1 MQALIEQLVKLQA
14 LELDRARLTR
24 DARGLPG
31 EIARAESALTA
42 AEKQSATASAGLSS
56 EETLRTRLEREVD
69 GHRQKAARFRAQLD
83 VVKTPAQAEAI
94 EHELKFATAEI
105 DRLENEEFAS
115 LERSEALESDLA
127 QARAQVELLSASL
140 ETVRASMTARHQELH
155 AELAALNNDRE
166 ALRHDIAPEWLERFE
181 RLAAARGTGIARAQ
195 NQQCTGCSMGLRPQT
210 WNQLREGQLV
220 ACDSCSR
227 LLYWDLGLA
236 PEPKPPQPEPIPGQ
250 GRAIRKP
257 GHAGA

>member
-1 MQALIEQLVKLQA
+1 MEALIEQLVKLQA

-24 DARGLPG
+24 EARGLPG
-31 EIARAESALTA
+31 EIARAESALSR
-42 AEKQSATASAGLSS
+42 AEQQSAVACAGLTREDS
-56 EETLRTRLEREVD
+56 LRTRLEREID

-83 VVKTPAQAEAI
+83 VVKTPAQAQAI
-94 EHELKFATAEI
+94 EHELGFATAEI

-115 LERSEALESDLA
+115 LERSEALESELA
-127 QARAQVELLSASL
+127 QVRAQVEQLSASL

-155 AELAALNNDRE
+155 AELAALNSDRE
-166 ALRHDIAPEWLERFE
+166 ALRHEIAPEWLERFD
-181 RLAAARGTGIARAQ
+181 RLAASRGTGIARAE

-210 WNQLREGQLV
+210 WNQLREGQLLT
-220 ACDSCSR
+220 CDSCSR
-227 LLYWDLGLA
+227 LLYWNAAMA

-257 GHAGA
+257 GQAGA